1 MRYVRG
7 TQVLTLAAMFEAKF
21 QTFRDEG
28 DKTQS
33 ASRLA
38 ALRAELKRQMLD
50 GFIFSRAD
58 EHQNEYVPPCEERV
72 AWLTG
77 FTGSAATIVVLAD
90 KAALFTDGRYTL
102 QAKEQIDGKLFSI
115 AHMIEHPAAKWL
127 AENLPA
133 GAALGY
139 DPWRT
144 TAEGVE
150 RLEKAAKEAGSRLVA
165 VKENPVDAIWRER
178 PVPPLTPVV
187 LHGLQYAGED
197 AAKKI
202 ARIREVLGKEKI
214 GVAVLSDPASVAWT
228 FNIRGNDVAHT
239 PLPLS
244 WAILPREGEPQLFVD
259 GRKLSNEVR
268 DELAK
273 LADIREPREFEVEL
287 HEAARG
293 KAVRL
298 DQATAPAKLAGIVEA
313 AGGSISKGADP
324 VTNLKAIKNETEIAG
339 MRAAHLRDGAALTR
353 YLAWL
358 DREAPG
364 GKISEIDAVAALET
378 FRRETGKLKEISF
391 PTISGAGPNGAI
403 VHYRVTE
410 TTNRKLKPGE
420 LFLVDSGAQYE
431 DGTTDVTR
439 TVAIGEPSAE
449 MRERFTLV
457 LKGHIAVAR
466 AIFPEGTNGA
476 QLDPF
481 ARRAL
486 WEAGLDFDHGTG
498 HGVGSYLSVH
508 EGPAR
513 ISKLGAAPLLPG
525 MILSN
530 EPGYYKAGAYGIRI
544 ENLLLVEKRKHGIEK
559 PLLGFETLTFAPIDR
574 RLIDAKRMTQEE
586 IAWLDAY
593 HAEVR
598 AKIGP
603 QLGAEDRRW
612 LEAAT
617 APLQA

>member
-1 MRYVRG
+1 
-7 TQVLTLAAMFEAKF
+7 MFEAKF
-21 QTFRDEG
+21 QTFKDEG

-33 ASRLA
+33 AARLK
-38 ALRAELKRQMLD
+38 ALRAELARQGLD
-50 GFIFSRAD
+50 AFILSRAD
-58 EHQNEYVPPCEERV
+58 EHQNEYVPPSEERV

-77 FTGSAATIVVLAD
+77 FTGSAAIIVVLAD

-102 QAKEQIDGKLFSI
+102 QAKDQIDGKLFSI
-115 AHMIEHPAAKWL
+115 EHMIEKPASKWL
-127 AENLPA
+127 AENLST

-144 TAEGVE
+144 TADGVE
-150 RLEKAAKEAGSRLVA
+150 RLEKAAKEAGARLVA
-165 VKENPVDAIWRER
+165 IKENPVDAVWRER
-178 PVPPLTPVV
+178 PAPPLTSVV
-187 LHGLQYAGED
+187 LHDLKYAGEN

-202 ARIREVLGKEKI
+202 ARIREVLAKEKV

-259 GRKLSNEVR
+259 SRKLSNEVR
-268 DELAK
+268 DALAK
-273 LADIREPREFEVEL
+273 LADIREPRELEVEL
-287 HEAARG
+287 HEASRG
-293 KAVRL
+293 KSVRL
-298 DQATAPAKLAGIVEA
+298 DSATAPARLAEIVQA
-313 AGGSISKGADP
+313 AGGDISRGADP
-324 VTNLKAIKNETEIAG
+324 VTNLKAVKNDTEISG
-339 MRAAHLRDGAALTR
+339 MRAAHLRDGVALTR

-358 DREAPG
+358 EREAPG

-410 TTNRKLKPGE
+410 ATNRKLKSGE

-439 TVAIGEPSAE
+439 TVAIGKPNQE

-466 AIFPEGTNGA
+466 AVFPEGTNGA

-486 WEAGLDFDHGTG
+486 WEVGLDFDHGTG

-513 ISKLGAAPLLPG
+513 ISKLGSAQLLAG

-544 ENLLLVEKRKHGIEK
+544 ENLLLVEKRKAGIEK
-559 PLLGFETLTFAPIDR
+559 PLLGFETLTFAPIDL
-574 RLIDAKRMTQEE
+574 RLVEPKLMTTEE
-586 IAWLDAY
+586 IAWLNDY
-593 HAEVR
+593 HAKVR
-598 AKIGP
+598 AK
-603 QLGAEDRRW
+603 LESALNAEERKW
-612 LEAAT
+612 LIQAT
-617 APLQA
+617 ALLKA

>member
-1 MRYVRG
+1 
-7 TQVLTLAAMFEAKF
+7 MFEAKF

-33 ASRLA
+33 AARLSL
-38 ALRAELKRQMLD
+38 LRAEMKRQGLD
-50 GFIFSRAD
+50 ALIFSRAD
-58 EHQNEYVPPCEERV
+58 EHQNEYVPPSEERV

-77 FTGSAATIVVLAD
+77 FTGSAAIVVVLAD

-102 QAKEQIDGKLFSI
+102 QAREQIDGKLFSI
-115 AHMIEHPAAKWL
+115 EHMIEKPASKWL
-127 AENLPA
+127 ADNLPT

-144 TAEGVE
+144 TADGVE
-150 RLEKAAKEAGSRLVA
+150 RLEKSAKEAGARLIAVA
-165 VKENPVDAIWRER
+165 ENPLDAVWRDR
-178 PVPPLTPVV
+178 PAPPLRPVV
-187 LHGLQYAGED
+187 LHDLKYSGED
-197 AAKKI
+197 AASKI

-214 GVAVLSDPASVAWT
+214 GVTVLSDPASVAWT

-244 WAILPREGEPQLFVD
+244 WAIVPREGVPQLFVD
-259 GRKLSNEVR
+259 SRKLSNEVR
-268 DELAK
+268 DALAK
-273 LADIREPREFEVEL
+273 LADVREPRELEVEL

-293 KAVRL
+293 KSVRL
-298 DQATAPAKLAGIVEA
+298 DSATAPAKLAEVVHA

-324 VTNLKAIKNETEIAG
+324 VTNLKAVKNDTEIAG
-339 MRAAHLRDGAALTR
+339 MRAAHLRDGVALTR
-353 YLAWL
+353 FLAWL
-358 DREAPG
+358 DREAPRG
-364 GKISEIDAVAALET
+364 NVSEIDAVAALET

-410 TTNRKLKPGE
+410 AANRKLKSGE

-439 TVAIGEPSAE
+439 TVAIGKPSAE

-466 AIFPEGTNGA
+466 AVFPEGTVGA

-513 ISKLGAAPLLPG
+513 ISKLGSAALLPG

-544 ENLLLVEKRKHGIEK
+544 ENLLLVEKRKGGIEK
-559 PLLGFETLTFAPIDR
+559 PLLGFETLTFAPIDL
-574 RLIDAKRMTQEE
+574 RLVDATLMTPHE
-586 IAWLDAY
+586 IEWLNAY
-593 HAEVR
+593 HAQVR
-598 AKIGP
+598 ERIGG
-603 QLGAEDRRW
+603 QLDPNDRSW
-612 LEAAT
+612 LDRAT
-617 APLQA
+617 APLKA